1 MFYSFSF
8 FFLSSHKPSNLI
20 KIKSSIAIQASFHN
34 KLQMVH
40 VGQRSQMLASLLAI
54 SQPLGMPFSKRQC
67 SRYHLRPNES
77 ESLGMEHRSLYI
89 FCSACGE
96 WGEAGINY
104 WIFCTQKTMT
114 KTPLGILLFD
124 TSGTLLSIP
133 LYPTC
138 DVWRKVRK
146 IMILSQSWRHTLAT
160 NFLQVSQSS
169 WPKVFW

>member
-1 MFYSFSF
+1 MRS
-8 FFLSSHKPSNLI
+8 
-20 KIKSSIAIQASFHN
+20 IKSSIAIQASFHN

-54 SQPLGMPFSKRQC
+54 SQPLGIPFSKRQC